1 MYFDLTYL
9 SSRPI
14 QFLGIGLPTG
24 FLPFLGVLS
33 LLFFSIN
40 RLFSI
45 KKQNGNTI
53 RKHCQLYWN

>member
-33 LLFFSIN
+33 LLF
-40 RLFSI
+40 SI